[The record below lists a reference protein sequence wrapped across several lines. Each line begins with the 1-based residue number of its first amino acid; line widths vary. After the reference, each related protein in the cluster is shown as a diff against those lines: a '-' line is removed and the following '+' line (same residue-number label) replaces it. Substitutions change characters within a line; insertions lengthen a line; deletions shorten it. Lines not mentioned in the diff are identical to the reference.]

1 MNTDIIHSQI
11 PHGTNDKQAHNLFPQ
26 RFSDKWRT
34 YRLGEIASFFKGS
47 GLSKT
52 DLSLD
57 GNGRC
62 IHYGELYTLY
72 GECISEVLHGTDREG
87 LFFRSQCND
96 VLMPG
101 SDVTPSGLATA
112 SCISIPDIILGGD
125 ILVIRVPAHILN
137 GVFLAHVIRTNRNR
151 VMKLV
156 SGTTVFHLYG
166 RDMANFTFAA
176 PCVEEQNAIV
186 AVLSDITK
194 AITALEALLAKKR
207 AIKQATMQ
215 QLLTGKTR
223 LPGFSGDWETKPIGA
238 LVSHCSEKNHLGT
251 NIPVLTCSKHLGF
264 VDSLSYFK
272 NQVFSKDLS
281 NYKIIRRGQI
291 GYPANHV
298 EEGSIGLQDLYD
310 VALVS
315 PIYVVFSPNEGI
327 SSFFLHRLLKLNSY
341 RQQFATATTS
351 SINRRGSLRW
361 PAFSKIRVTLPPI
374 DEQVAIA
381 EVLSDME
388 TEISAL
394 ENRLD
399 KTRAIKQGMMQQLLT
414 GKVRLVK
421 SDVSPK
427 QVENQ

>member
-1 MNTDIIHSQI
+1 MGNI
-11 PHGTNDKQAHNLFPQ
+11 
-26 RFSDKWRT
+26 
-34 YRLGEIASFFKGS
+34 GS
-47 GLSKT
+47 VYGGLSGKNKADFEAGNARFVT
-52 DLSLD
+52 FRGILENVILD
-57 GNGRC
+57 DQNTASVHVRP
-62 IHYGELYTLY
+62 GELQNSVLKGDLLFNASSETPGDLAIGAVMGQQVDNLY
-72 GECISEVLHGTDREG
+72 LNSFCFGFRIRDKKEHLPLFLAYYFRGSVGRDIMNVLA
-87 LFFRSQCND
+87 Q
-96 VLMPG
+96 G
-101 SDVTPSGLATA
+101 STRYNLSKGQFLALEL
-112 SCISIPDIILGGD
+112 SIP
-125 ILVIRVPAHILN
+125 PW
-137 GVFLAHVIRTNRNR
+137 
-151 VMKLV
+151 
-156 SGTTVFHLYG
+156 
-166 RDMANFTFAA
+166 
-176 PCVEEQNAIV
+176 EEQRAITE
-186 AVLSDITK
+186 VLSDVDGLID
-194 AITALEALLAKKR
+194 ALDALIAKKR

-223 LPGFSGDWETKPIGA
+223 LPGFSGAWETKQIGDV
-238 LVSHCSEKNHLGT
+238 VSLSSEKNHLGT

-281 NYKIIRRGQI
+281 SYKIIRRGQI
-291 GYPANHV
+291 GYPINHV

-315 PIYVVFSPNEGI
+315 PIYVVCSPKGDIN
-327 SSFFLHRLLKLNSY
+327 SFFLHRLLKLDSY

-374 DEQVAIA
+374 DEQIAIA

-427 QVENQ
+427 RFENQ